1 MTDYYIGI
9 ILLQY
14 LTSALV
20 DLTVDE
26 QETEE
31 TILLHACCNS
41 VENADSPVAP
51 EFSPLKSCD
60 TDFNK

>member
-1 MTDYYIGI
+1 M
-9 ILLQY
+9 
-14 LTSALV
+14 V
-20 DLTVDE
+20 DVSVDE

-51 EFSPLKSCD
+51 VFSPLTPHD
-60 TDFNK
+60 TDTSSK